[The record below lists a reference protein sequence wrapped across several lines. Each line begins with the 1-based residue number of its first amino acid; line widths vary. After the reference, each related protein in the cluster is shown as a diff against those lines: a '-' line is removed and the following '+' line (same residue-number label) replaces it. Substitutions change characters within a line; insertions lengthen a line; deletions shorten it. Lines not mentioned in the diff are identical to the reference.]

1 VITRAFSTTL
11 LSLLY
16 IVMALFILLITEQ
29 EKNFKFEALLF
40 EVVSAVST
48 VGLSTGIT
56 SELSNAGKLVIIVS
70 MLVGRVGFLNV
81 IIALMRQQSRA
92 SYDYAEETVL
102 VS

>member
-1 VITRAFSTTL
+1 
-11 LSLLY
+11 
-16 IVMALFILLITEQ
+16 
-29 EKNFKFEALLF
+29 
-40 EVVSAVST
+40 
-48 VGLSTGIT
+48 
-56 SELSNAGKLVIIVS
+56 

>member
-1 VITRAFSTTL
+1 
-11 LSLLY
+11 
-16 IVMALFILLITEQ
+16 
-29 EKNFKFEALLF
+29 
-40 EVVSAVST
+40 VVSAVST